1 MTIQLDSD
9 FAAVT
14 PEVFTGFM
22 RPEPG
27 GYVMRVNEVEEKTSS
42 KGNPMIV
49 FSLDIS
55 EGKCKNAFEKYPL
68 KYYQVCTGEQT
79 GRLKGLLQMFKECN
93 PANALNGL
101 VSASGQLNAQALKGK
116 IIGANLREEE
126 YISKDGEIKTALK
139 ADHFCTVADVR
150 AGKIQVLSR
159 KPLAPKNGVYVPQ
172 SAQDKRASGIA
183 GFGIPPLPEDS
194 LPF

>member
-9 FAAVT
+9 FATVT

-49 FSLDIS
+49 LSLDIS
-55 EGKCKNAFEKYPL
+55 EGKCKNAFEKSPV
-68 KYYQVCTGEQT
+68 KAYQVCTGEQT
-79 GRLKGLLQMFKECN
+79 GRLKGLLQTFKECN
-93 PANALNGL
+93 PPNSLNDL
-101 VSASGQLNAQALKGK
+101 ISASGLNPQVLKGK

-126 YISKDGEIKTALK
+126 YVSKDGEIKTALK

-150 AGKIQVLSR
+150 AGNIQVLSR
-159 KPLAPKNGVYVPQ
+159 KPLAKKNGVYVPQ

>member
-9 FAAVT
+9 FATVT

-49 FSLDIS
+49 LSMDIY
-55 EGKCKNAFEKYPL
+55 EGKRKNAFEKYPL
-68 KYYQVCTGEQT
+68 KFYQVCTGEQT
-79 GRLKGLLQMFKECN
+79 ARLKGLLQTFKECN
-93 PANALNGL
+93 PPNSLNDL
-101 VSASGQLNAQALKGK
+101 ISASGLNPQVLKGK

-126 YISKDGEIKTALK
+126 YLSKDGEIKTALK

-159 KPLAPKNGVYVPQ
+159 KPLAKKNGVYVPQ

-183 GFGIPPLPEDS
+183 DFSIPPLPEDS